1 MNETKD
7 VRSVPFKN
15 YVILTLIFIAVVL
28 MTLYL
33 FKWYQIKKEE
43 QTSDSY
49 IIEKN
54 LTQNQIKSLQDLK
67 QVLSETP
74 SKFVVYITYHN
85 SSRIYNIE
93 KKFDSLFKD
102 YNIANSFYVFDIT
115 DLKNNMKDY
124 NKILNDELDI
134 NVTGYPVIIF
144 YEEGQI
150 VSYKKIS
157 SFKDIKK
164 ILEKYDFEK
173 NSL

>member
-1 MNETKD
+1 MNENKEL
-7 VRSVPFKN
+7 RSIPFKN
-15 YVILTLIFIAVVL
+15 YVILTLIFIAIVL

-43 QTSDSY
+43 QTSDCY

-54 LTQNQIKSLQDLK
+54 LTQNEIKSLQEFK

-74 SKFVVYITYHN
+74 SKFVLYITYHN

-93 KKFDSLFKD
+93 KKFDTLFKE
-102 YNIANSFYVFDIT
+102 YNISNSFYVFDIT
-115 DLKNNMKDY
+115 DMKSNMKNY
-124 NKILNDELDI
+124 KKILNEELDI
-134 NVTGYPVIIF
+134 NVNGYPVIIF
-144 YEEGQI
+144 YEDGQI

-157 SFKDIKK
+157 SYKDIKK